1 MSAASYVTLS
11 EEEDE
16 LQAAARSHG
25 WSLDGIHI
33 HEILAS
39 EESLKPD
46 ARYTMYH
53 PSEVELA
60 ETTKAVLAE
69 AARIKPDRMVL
80 DSLSEF
86 RMLAENPLRYRR
98 QIMAL
103 KRYFARTAN
112 HAAASR

>member
-1 MSAASYVTLS
+1 
-11 EEEDE
+11 
-16 LQAAARSHG
+16 
-25 WSLDGIHI
+25 
-33 HEILAS
+33 
-39 EESLKPD
+39 
-46 ARYTMYH
+46 MYH

-98 QIMAL
+98 QILAL
-103 KRYFARTAN
+103 KRYFARQQTPCCCSTTRRANGATCSSTA
-112 HAAASR
+112 ARRE